1 MGTLVTKDDFD
12 TDSRNPRFVA
22 YLIAKGLKPGDTW
35 KSYEFMIWCNEIV
48 RDYREAKGLAK
59 DARYDQDDLS
69 EWIEKK
75 VGIVGANEQ
84 LSLF

>member
-1 MGTLVTKDDFD
+1 MYGTPVTESDFD

-22 YLIAKGLKPGDTW
+22 YLIAQGLKPGDTW

-48 RDYREAKGLAK
+48 RDYREAKGLAEGT
-59 DARYDQDDLS
+59 RYDQDDLS

-75 VGIVGANEQ
+75 VGTNEQ